1 MLELAAAICAG
12 GAAAMAVLCVALP
25 GPLTQATGW
34 SLPHRLAN
42 RVWLGESALAA
53 STAWPWLD
61 GRLLLAAEACA
72 GLVGTAAAI
81 LLTGLPALGV
91 AAFAGSIA
99 LVRVTAAS
107 RSHRLRRERQDAVL
121 EAVRMLRQLLE
132 TGAGTVQQ
140 AIAILAERGP
150 VPLRKEFR
158 LIAATSLGKRQAW
171 ATARDRVAEPL
182 FDMLAAAV
190 LIQGPGGGELA
201 PLFAEL
207 EGTVTSAQEVA
218 RGGGASGASPFGGGD
233 HRLAAGRLSAGPL
246 DLSLALPGRV
256 SCLAR
261 PAVPPGDARR
271 HGCLLFLDAAPSP
284 PRGAA
289 ARKAERCLS
298 LCSRAGPSPRG

>member
-1 MLELAAAICAG
+1 
-12 GAAAMAVLCVALP
+12 VLCIALP
-25 GPLTQATGW
+25 GLLTQVTGW
-34 SLPHRLAN
+34 SLPHRLAT

-61 GRLLLAAEACA
+61 GRMLLSTEAAA
-72 GLVGTAAAI
+72 GVVGAAAAI

-99 LVRVTAAS
+99 LVRVAVAS
-107 RSHRLRRERQDAVL
+107 RSHGLRRERQDAVL

-171 ATARDRVAEPL
+171 ATARDRIAEPL

-207 EGTVTSAQEVA
+207 EATVTSAQEVEREAEALQVQA
-218 RGGGASGASPFGGGD
+218 RSAAAIIVSLPVVFLLVLSTFRSPY
-233 HRLAAGRLSAGPL
+233 L
-246 DLSLALPGRV
+246 DAFHALPGQ
-256 SCLAR
+256 
-261 PAVPPGDARR
+261 
-271 HGCLLFLDAAPSP
+271 LFLLGMLAVMGASYFWMRRLLHLDGLQRVRLSDA
-284 PRGAA
+284 
-289 ARKAERCLS
+289 
-298 LCSRAGPSPRG
+298 

>member
-12 GAAAMAVLCVALP
+12 AAVSMAVLCIALP
-25 GPLTQATGW
+25 APLSHAMGG
-34 SLPHRLAN
+34 SLPHRLAI
-42 RVWLGESALAA
+42 RFWRGESALAA

-61 GRLLLAAEACA
+61 GRWLLAAEACA
-72 GLVGTAAAI
+72 GVLAAAPAI
-81 LLTGLPALGV
+81 LLTGLPSLGV

-99 LVRVTAAS
+99 VVRVAVAS
-107 RSHRLRRERQDAVL
+107 RSHALRRERQDAVL

-158 LIAATSLGKRQAW
+158 MIAATSLGKRHAW
-171 ATARDRVAEPL
+171 ATARDRIAEPL

-207 EGTVTSAQEVA
+207 EATVTSAQEVEREAEALQTQA
-218 RGGGASGASPFGGGD
+218 RSAAAIIVSLPVAFLLILSTFRSPY
-233 HRLAAGRLSAGPL
+233 L
-246 DLSLALPGRV
+246 DSFHALPGQ
-256 SCLAR
+256 
-261 PAVPPGDARR
+261 
-271 HGCLLFLDAAPSP
+271 LFLLGMLAVMGASYFWMRRLLHLDGLQRVRLSDA
-284 PRGAA
+284 
-289 ARKAERCLS
+289 
-298 LCSRAGPSPRG
+298 

>member
-12 GAAAMAVLCVALP
+12 AAVSMAVLCIALP
-25 GPLTQATGW
+25 APLSHAMGG
-34 SLPHRLAN
+34 SLPHRLAI
-42 RVWLGESALAA
+42 RVWRGESALAA

-61 GRLLLAAEACA
+61 GRWLLAAEGCA
-72 GLVGTAAAI
+72 SVLGAAAAI

-99 LVRVTAAS
+99 VVRVAVAS
-107 RSHRLRRERQDAVL
+107 RSHALRRERQDAVL

-158 LIAATSLGKRQAW
+158 LIAATSLGKRHAW
-171 ATARDRVAEPL
+171 ATARDRIAEPL

-207 EGTVTSAQEVA
+207 EATVTSAQEVEREAEALQVQA
-218 RGGGASGASPFGGGD
+218 RSAAAIIVSLPIVFLLVLSTFRSPY
-233 HRLAAGRLSAGPL
+233 L
-246 DLSLALPGRV
+246 DAFHALPGQ
-256 SCLAR
+256 
-261 PAVPPGDARR
+261 
-271 HGCLLFLDAAPSP
+271 LFLLGMLAVMGASYFWMRRLLHLDGLQRVRLSDA
-284 PRGAA
+284 
-289 ARKAERCLS
+289 
-298 LCSRAGPSPRG
+298 